1 MGVKFTRTEAD
12 ALADLIYYAVQ
23 GCDMPEDV
31 LLYES
36 IASKLDVV
44 VVIEG
49 GK

>member
-1 MGVKFTRTEAD
+1 VKFTQTEAQ

-36 IASKLDVV
+36 IANKLDS
-44 VVIEG
+44 VIEVEE
-49 GK
+49 K